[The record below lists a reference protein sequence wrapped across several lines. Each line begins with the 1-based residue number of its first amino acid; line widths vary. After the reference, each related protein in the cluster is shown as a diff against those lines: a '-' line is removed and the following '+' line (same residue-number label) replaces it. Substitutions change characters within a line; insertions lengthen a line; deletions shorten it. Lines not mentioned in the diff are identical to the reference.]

1 MCSSDLCWA
10 FGRLAK
16 FRYPVPEL
24 MALAAVV
31 FLFDESFSI
40 YGGNV
45 KSTMA
50 GEFSFSIALSFA
62 VLGLGLFARG
72 LENGKYRNWAAVVLA
87 LAMLSHGIVL
97 IFVVL
102 GALLM
107 WLIWLDRTRA
117 WYGFTVGVTAVLLS
131 AFWVFPFLF
140 NHQYMTDM
148 KYGFRPSGAND
159 SFWDM
164 FFPWTTFLDVVVSGF
179 ALIGF
184 ATSVARRHLNGAWL
198 GVMCFAL
205 IALTYVTRDSLPVIG
220 LLWNPRLLPFLY
232 LVRLMLMMVGIVD
245 TV

>member
-1 MCSSDLCWA
+1 
-10 FGRLAK
+10 
-16 FRYPVPEL
+16 
-24 MALAAVV
+24 MALAGLL

-72 LENGKYRNWAAVVLA
+72 LETGKYRNWTAVLLA

-107 WLIWLDRTRA
+107 WLIWMDKTRFI
-117 WYGFTVGVTAVLLS
+117 YGLTMGITALLLS

-148 KYGFRPSGAND
+148 KYGFRPNGATTASGTCSSTVA
-159 SFWDM
+159 
-164 FFPWTTFLDVVVSGF
+164 PFLDVVVITCSRSSGSS
-179 ALIGF
+179 A
-184 ATSVARRHLNGAWL
+184 AS
-198 GVMCFAL
+198 
-205 IALTYVTRDSLPVIG
+205 
-220 LLWNPRLLPFLY
+220 
-232 LVRLMLMMVGIVD
+232 
-245 TV
+245 